1 MRRTFATIALL
12 GALAGPGAALAQ
24 DQQTL
29 QAQQDR
35 QQRDVEQGLDRQQ
48 SVYPRQQEYRS
59 MAAEARRRAELA
71 QSSSQK
77 SRWLKMA
84 ANWDKLAR

>member
-1 MRRTFATIALL
+1 MRRTFGMIALL
-12 GALAGPGAALAQ
+12 GALAGAGACLAQ

-29 QAQQDR
+29 QAQQDQ
-35 QQRDVEQGLDRQQ
+35 QQRNVEQGLDQQQ
-48 SVYPRQQEYRS
+48 SVYPGQQQYRS

-71 QSSSQK
+71 QSSAQK
-77 SRWLKMA
+77 TRWLKMA